1 MPQKPVIWNPQWG
14 EASVGQAS
22 VGPGVNAASVNK
34 SRRQWVQAK
43 ATLSSD
49 FGPNFSDERA
59 TIRPPSA
66 R

>member
-1 MPQKPVIWNPQWG
+1 MTPDMKFKWG
-14 EASVGQAS
+14 EVQF
-22 VGPGVNAASVNK
+22 
-34 SRRQWVQAK
+34 VQAN

-59 TIRPPSA
+59 TMRPPSA

>member
-1 MPQKPVIWNPQWG
+1 MPQKPVIWNLNGARPQWAG
-14 EASVGQAS
+14 VS
-22 VGPGVNAASVNK
+22 GPGVNAASVMI
-34 SRRQWVQAK
+34 RPQLVQAK

-59 TIRPPSA
+59 TMRPPRA